1 MGIYKDSIT
10 GKIIS
15 NEQGVGT
22 LSAGPEYHLIAVGK
36 YAHWGKIT
44 LRKKSMLWQPDPV
57 LHNFIGKRVEIYAE
71 IIETKDTITVD
82 YIEVKKLN
90 E

>member
-10 GKIIS
+10 GIINS
-15 NEQGVGT
+15 NEQGTGT
-22 LSAGPEYHLIAVGK
+22 LSAGPEYYLLPEGK
-36 YAHWGKIT
+36 YKHWGEMY
-44 LRKKSMLWQPDPV
+44 LRKKVMKWQQDSV
-57 LHNFIGKRVEIYAE
+57 LHNFIGEHVEIYAE

-82 YIEVKKLN
+82 YIEVKKV